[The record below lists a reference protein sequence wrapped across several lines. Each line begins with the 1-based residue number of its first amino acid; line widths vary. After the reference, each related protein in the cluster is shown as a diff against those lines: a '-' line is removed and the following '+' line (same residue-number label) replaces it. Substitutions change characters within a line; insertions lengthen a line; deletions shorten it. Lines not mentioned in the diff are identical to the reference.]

1 MAQIGWRIVLGRPW
15 CGFVPLSLP
24 SAVASWARLQAN
36 SLQNGVTN
44 RHIGQRDTRHETVD
58 KNRSY
63 SVLTC
68 LLLRA
73 ASSVHGPW
81 FRWLYAR
88 RLDNRAVED
97 LISTEGPK
105 QFLV

>member
-1 MAQIGWRIVLGRPW
+1 MVWFRPPFVALGGRQL
-15 CGFVPLSLP
+15 GA
-24 SAVASWARLQAN
+24 SAGH